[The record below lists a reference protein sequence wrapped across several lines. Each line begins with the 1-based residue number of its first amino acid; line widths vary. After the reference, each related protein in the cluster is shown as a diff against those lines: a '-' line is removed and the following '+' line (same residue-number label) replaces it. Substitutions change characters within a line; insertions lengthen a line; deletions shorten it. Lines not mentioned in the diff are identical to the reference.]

1 MELEVEETTVTVI
14 VSVNR
19 KATVMVFTPAM
30 TGIAQAQVKIS
41 DPWVVTVT
49 WIILLAL
56 KSLTRCL
63 ICTKISD
70 FGRQYDN
77 QNLSIV

>member
-1 MELEVEETTVTVI
+1 MEVEVEEDTDTLI

-41 DPWVVTVT
+41 DPWPVNVT
-49 WIILLAL
+49 
-56 KSLTRCL
+56 
-63 ICTKISD
+63 
-70 FGRQYDN
+70 
-77 QNLSIV
+77 